1 MKGHE
6 ALRFHFTSPFLP
18 PPPPPTHSLLSPRIK
33 DDKWVWH
40 GGSMDGLM
48 VVVVVAAGWRL
59 GGLSSCPSPAAA
71 RTGSARPLDPAAK
84 RRTVIHFHL
93 DW

>member
-1 MKGHE
+1 M
-6 ALRFHFTSPFLP
+6 
-18 PPPPPTHSLLSPRIK
+18 
-33 DDKWVWH
+33 V
-40 GGSMDGLM
+40 GLM